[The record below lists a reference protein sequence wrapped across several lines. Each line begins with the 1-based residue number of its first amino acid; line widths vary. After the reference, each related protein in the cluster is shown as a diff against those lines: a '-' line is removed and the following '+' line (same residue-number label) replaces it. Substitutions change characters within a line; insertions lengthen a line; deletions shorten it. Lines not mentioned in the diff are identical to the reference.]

1 MLELMERALDH
12 AVNLVY
18 VKQTF
23 SLFLELRL
31 ENWIWGHILEQK
43 NQSLRKDDVKTRKN
57 AEGNLNVSV

>member
-18 VKQTF
+18 VKQTL

-43 NQSLRKDDVKTRKN
+43 NQNLRKDDVKTRKN